1 MRISWPRA
9 TATDNSEVSPR
20 IMSNRSP
27 GDIFEVPSSYE
38 VVYIAED
45 DSGNEARCS
54 FRITLERK

>member
-1 MRISWPRA
+1 MRISWPSA

-20 IMSNRSP
+20 IVSSRLS
-27 GDIFEVPSSYE
+27 GDIFEVPGSYE
-38 VVYIAED
+38 VVYIAKD